1 MVSVSEVFKS
11 WQEGFTNKDSSRLAE
26 LLTDDFRFVSRMR
39 DMGKQETL
47 DWTAAGGNQT
57 VLDNLEV
64 LYENDEVAVTYH
76 SATSTLGDGVVMAFY
91 TKRDDKFSHIRFA
104 RAVISG

>member
-11 WQEGFTNKDSSRLAE
+11 WQEGFTNKDSSRRAE
-26 LLTDDFRFVSRMR
+26 LLTDDFRFVPRLG

-64 LYENDEVAVTYH
+64 LCENDDVAVTCH
-76 SATSTLGDGVVMAFY
+76 SANITLGKDGVVMALY
-91 TKRDDKFSHIRFA
+91 TKKDGKE
-104 RAVISG
+104 GW

>member
-1 MVSVSEVFKS
+1 MVSVPEVFKS

-26 LLTDDFRFVSRMR
+26 LLTDDFRFVSRLR
-39 DMGKQETL
+39 DMGNQETL

-64 LYENDEVAVTYH
+64 LYENDDVAVIYH
-76 SATSTLGDGVVMAFY
+76 SANSTLGKDGVVMGLY
-91 TKRDDKFSHIRFA
+91 TKKDGK
-104 RAVISG
+104 ISQCRIVRQEV